1 MSNNKTKQHMIVYIA
16 GAILAIVALTIFV
29 STRLSTGPKPI
40 ISSVFAKNAKLF
52 VVAEDDSVNYKYCA
66 AKTPSPSNCE
76 WNDSS
81 ELEINAEGTY
91 YIFIKNADTGS
102 ISSPETFE
110 YTQLD

>member
-1 MSNNKTKQHMIVYIA
+1 MSNNKTKQHMVVYIV

-29 STRLSTGPKPI
+29 SIRLSTGPKPI
-40 ISSVFAKNAKLF
+40 ISSVYAENSKLF
-52 VVAEDDSVNYKYCA
+52 VISEDDSANFKYCA

-76 WNDSS
+76 WSDSS
-81 ELEINAEGTY
+81 ELELPTEGTY

-110 YTQLD
+110 YIQLD